1 MGGWG
6 TVCLPKQT
14 PQALE
19 LSLWVL
25 ARLWAEL
32 WGAEGYTAVEGS
44 VPWDL
49 GAVACR
55 GLCEGA

>member
-1 MGGWG
+1 MA
-6 TVCLPKQT
+6 CLPKQT

-19 LSLWVL
+19 LSLWVP

-32 WGAEGYTAVEGS
+32 WGAGRYTVVEGS